1 MWILSEQLISHL
13 SPPRQGLTGRRFTL
27 VRVHLGA
34 RPFLDTND
42 PTVSAQRAEKLP

>member
-1 MWILSEQLISHL
+1 MWILSKHLISHL
-13 SPPRQGLTGRRFTL
+13 STPRQGLTGRRFTL

-42 PTVSAQRAEKLP
+42 AAVSAQRAEQLP